1 MNNEFYLEGD
11 GWGTRQICPL
21 TPKKENIHLTYNEED
36 RVYSFKN
43 ENNLRI
49 EFGDLCQYSQFLQTV
64 IVHYNY

>member
-21 TPKKENIHLTYNEED
+21 TPKKENKHLAYNEED
-36 RVYSFKN
+36 SVYSFKN

-49 EFGDLCQYSQFLQTV
+49 EIWRHVNIHNSFKQL
-64 IVHYNY
+64 